1 MFHRTAYLLSA
12 LLIAQSC
19 IIFEKNQL
27 KDKYNPSI
35 HCRLQHKDFSSGLNI
50 YFSEQY
56 EISST
61 LTVNV
66 YYWFLYSKH
75 HTQCILFTAKDTSSH
90 HLILLMLSSI
100 ELNPG
105 PRRPR
110 FPCCICDKACKTN
123 VIACD
128 DCDMWIHKSCLG
140 MTTDEFNNIG
150 NSDEK

>member
-12 LLIAQSC
+12 LLIAHNC

-27 KDKYNPSI
+27 KDRYNPSI
-35 HCRLQHKDFSSGLNI
+35 HCPFQHKDFSNGLNI

-61 LTVNV
+61 PTVDV
-66 YYWFLYSKH
+66 YYWFIYNKQ
-75 HTQCILFTAKDTSSH
+75 HTQCILFTVKDTNSH
-90 HLILLMLSSI
+90 HLVLLLLSGI
-100 ELNPG
+100 EPTPG

-110 FPCCICDKACKTN
+110 FPCGICDKACTTN

-128 DCDMWIHKSCLG
+128 DCDKWIHKSCLG